1 MPIHQ
6 SSLTEP
12 ELLAAC
18 DQRFDRRS
26 GPGGQHRNK
35 VETAVILTHRES
47 GLSAEANERR
57 SQQANRDQAIFRLRL
72 TLAVKLRTHRHES
85 AVPSPEWLARIK
97 QGPLRVNPEHQDF
110 PLLLAEALDILA
122 QTDYQPAAA
131 AAVLQ
136 CSSSQLVRLCRLFP
150 PALKHVNDERIHRGL
165 HRLK

>member
-1 MPIHQ
+1 MPIHP
-6 SSLTEP
+6 SSLTED

-57 SQQANRDQAIFRLRL
+57 SQQANRVQALFRLRL
-72 TLAVKLRTHRHES
+72 TLAVKIRTSRPLS
-85 AVPSPEWLARIK
+85 AVPGPEWSARVKAGPIRVSPEHR
-97 QGPLRVNPEHQDF
+97 DF
-110 PLLLAEALDILA
+110 PLLLAEVLDVLE
-122 QTDYQPAAA
+122 QTEYQPAAA
-131 AAVLQ
+131 AEILK

-150 PALKHVNDERIHRGL
+150 PAFKHVNDERLHRGF